1 MKGVVRTMMERR
13 QVVARHLSILIRA
26 TSLISASHPTPG
38 RAALA
43 PLGASTVQPGAAAD
57 PLRSWNDGATKRALI
72 AFVGR
77 VTKEGGQDFVPVPER
92 IATFDNDGTLW
103 SEKPVPFQVMFAF
116 DRVKALAP
124 HHPEWKTKE
133 PFASVLKGD
142 MAGVAATGERGALE
156 IMTATHTGMTADEFS
171 RTVQEWITTARHPK
185 TGRLYTE
192 MVYQPMLELL
202 AYLRAHGFKTFIVSG
217 GGVEFMRP
225 WTERVYGIPPEQVIG
240 SSGKLKLETRN
251 GRPVLIKLA
260 EIDLI
265 DDKEGK
271 PVGIQSRIGRRPIA
285 AFGNSDGDLQM
296 LQWATAGT
304 GARFALFVHHDDA
317 AREFAYDRAD
327 KLQQFNVGWDEAV
340 AKKWTVV
347 SMKQDWKTV
356 YPPAK

>member
-1 MKGVVRTMMERR
+1 MERR
-13 QVVARHLSILIRA
+13 LVVARHVSILIGA

-38 RAALA
+38 RAASA

-57 PLRSWNDGATKRALI
+57 PLRSWNDGATKRAII

-77 VTKEGGQDFVPVPER
+77 VTTQGGADFVPVAER

-116 DRVKALAP
+116 DRVKTLAP
-124 HHPEWKTKE
+124 QHPEWKTKE

-142 MAGVAATGERGALE
+142 MAGVATTGERGVLE
-156 IMTATHTGMTADEFS
+156 IMTATHTGMTTDEFS

-202 AYLRAHGFKTFIVSG
+202 AYLRANGFKTFIVSG

-225 WTERVYGIPPEQVIG
+225 WAERVYGIPPEQVIG

-251 GRPVLIKLA
+251 GHPVLIKLA

-296 LQWATAGT
+296 LQWATAGP

-317 AREFAYDRAD
+317 AREFAYDRTD
-327 KLQQFNVGWDEAV
+327 KLQKFNAGWDEAV
-340 AKKWTVV
+340 AKGWTVV
-347 SMKQDWKTV
+347 SMRDDWKTV
-356 YPPAK
+356 FPAVNK